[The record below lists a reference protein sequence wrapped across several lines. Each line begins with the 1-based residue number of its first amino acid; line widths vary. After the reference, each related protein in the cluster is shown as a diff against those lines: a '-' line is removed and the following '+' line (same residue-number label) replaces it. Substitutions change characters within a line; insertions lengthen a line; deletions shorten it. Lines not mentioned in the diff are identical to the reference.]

1 MMHLIRLYYMC
12 FDILERGEINTY
24 REAEHDELMEIR
36 NGKYLDDHNQVVPE
50 FYEIVEQLEKRLTY
64 DKENTNLPDRP
75 DMDRIN
81 DFVFSVHKSV
91 VQPN

>member
-1 MMHLIRLYYMC
+1 MC

-50 FYEIVEQLEKRLTY
+50 FYEIVEQL
-64 DKENTNLPDRP
+64 
-75 DMDRIN
+75 
-81 DFVFSVHKSV
+81 
-91 VQPN
+91 